1 MEATDNKPD
10 DSGLMR
16 IWRSLRHRNF
26 RLFFIGQGISLI
38 GTWMQTI
45 AMGWQVY
52 LLAREDEETKAFWM
66 GMVAFAT
73 QIPSL
78 VILPFAGVFIDRW
91 NRHRVLVVTQTL
103 MMLQAVV
110 LTVLAF
116 LGVLDILQLIL
127 LSLFLG
133 AVNAVDLP
141 TRQTF
146 LSDMV
151 TSREDL
157 ANAIALNSSLFHGAR
172 LIGPTLAGLL
182 IMWTGP
188 QFCFLLN
195 ALSFVAVIAC
205 LLLMDVVFQPKT
217 SGETHVLQ
225 HLKEGFRYAFGFA
238 PIRTIILLV
247 ALVSFVGMP
256 YTVFLP
262 IFANEVLLSDA
273 DKSDPKAGARLFGFL
288 MTASGVGALTGALYM
303 ASRKTVLGL
312 GLKIALACGLFSVGL
327 MAFALSTNKWLSMG
341 LMAVVGFALI
351 VQMASCNTVLQTIV
365 DDDKRGRV
373 LSIYTLAFLGVG
385 PFGSLLAGW
394 LAKDW
399 GAPTTVLVGGAL
411 CLGGALY
418 FALKLGALRKLI
430 RPIYVRRGILPEAA
444 AGVQAATALTAP
456 PKD

>member
-1 MEATDNKPD
+1 MEAASDNKPN

-16 IWRSLRHRNF
+16 IGRSLRHRNF

-38 GTWMQTI
+38 GTWMQQI
-45 AMGWQVY
+45 AMAWQVY
-52 LLAREDEETKAFWM
+52 LLARENRDQREFLM
-66 GMVAFAT
+66 GLVAFAT

-78 VILPFAGVFIDRW
+78 AILPFAGVFIDRW
-91 NRHRVLVVTQTL
+91 NRHRVLVATQAL
-103 MMLQAVV
+103 MMIQAVV
-110 LTVLAF
+110 LTALAF
-116 LGVLDILQLIL
+116 FGVLDILQLVL

-141 TRQTF
+141 TRQAF

-157 ANAIALNSSLFHGAR
+157 GNAIALNSSLFHGAR

-182 IMWTGP
+182 IIVTGP
-188 QFCFLLN
+188 EFCFLLN
-195 ALSFVAVIAC
+195 ALSFLAVIAC
-205 LLLMDVVFQPKT
+205 LLLMDYVFQPKT
-217 SGETHVLQ
+217 SGESHVLQ
-225 HLKEGFRYAFGFA
+225 HLWEGFRYAFGFA
-238 PIRTIILLV
+238 PIRSIILLV

-262 IFANEVLLSDA
+262 IFADEL
-273 DKSDPKAGARLFGFL
+273 KSDSEEGAGARLYGFL
-288 MTASGVGALTGALYM
+288 MTTSGLGALTGALYM

-312 GLKIALACGLFSVGL
+312 ARKIALSCGLFSVGL
-327 MAFALSTNKWLSMG
+327 MIFALSEDRWLSLG
-341 LMAVVGFALI
+341 VMAIVGFGLI

-394 LAKDW
+394 LANHW
-399 GAPTTVLVGGAL
+399 GAWRTVLLGGAI
-411 CLGGALY
+411 CLAGALY
-418 FALKLGALRKLI
+418 FAFKLGALRALI
-430 RPIYVRRGILPEAA
+430 RPIYIQRGILPEAA
-444 AGVQAATALTAP
+444 AGVQAATVLTAP